1 MTDTS
6 RAGDPVGA
14 PPVRQDPGRGIAS
27 PDGLSETSIDGMDL
41 VLRTPGEGRLV
52 VSVQGELDML
62 TAPQL
67 RREVIEQLPTSTVV
81 VLDLDGVTF
90 LGTSGLA
97 ALIELREHTQKS
109 GTQLSLAC
117 TERRVLRP
125 LGIAGLHHLFDIHDS
140 VDEALS
146 ATL

>member
-6 RAGDPVGA
+6 RAGDHA
-14 PPVRQDPGRGIAS
+14 ADARGSAS
-27 PDGLSETSIDGMDL
+27 SDTASDTSIDGIGL
-41 VLRTPGEGRLV
+41 ALRTPVEGHLV
-52 VSVQGELDML
+52 VDVQGELDML

-67 RREVIEQLPTSTVV
+67 RREVVERLPDSRVV
-81 VLDLDGVTF
+81 VLALDGVTF

-97 ALIELREHTQKS
+97 ALIELRENAQRS
-109 GTQLSLAC
+109 GTRLVLAC

-140 VDEALS
+140 VDGALAS
-146 ATL
+146 GL